1 MIAMQEYGLREPE
14 FIDMEITFRINLYRM
29 AEEECLSVLKTD
41 QDTDQDIDQVS
52 IKENWSEAELTDKE
66 KAILKCT
73 YRTKPVEKKATYRNV
88 RGNKS
93 HL

>member
-1 MIAMQEYGLREPE
+1 MKP
-14 FIDMEITFRINLYRM
+14 
-29 AEEECLSVLKTD
+29 LSVLKTDQDTDQAD

-66 KAILKCT
+66 QAILKCT
-73 YRTKPVEKKATYRNV
+73 YRTKPVEKKVTYRNV
-88 RGNKS
+88 RNGKAQ